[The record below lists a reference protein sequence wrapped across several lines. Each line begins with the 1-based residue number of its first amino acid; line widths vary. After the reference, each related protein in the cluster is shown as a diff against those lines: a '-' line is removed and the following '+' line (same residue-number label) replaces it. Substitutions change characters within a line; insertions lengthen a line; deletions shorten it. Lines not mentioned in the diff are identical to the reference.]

1 MSMRIRCHLPVA
13 VMLLT
18 LACASPALGQKVTT
32 VPDLTAQQ
40 VLVAL
45 ANPATARPVGDAIAL
60 TTAVEIATAPL
71 GTSSGGFIF
80 KLDPSTGLLARTA
93 TTFGPAFTERALTS
107 GEGKVSVG
115 VSFSSTSYDKLSGF
129 SLSALPVGSVAATT
143 PTASG
148 TATANLQLTSQ
159 TLAMSGIVGVTE
171 NFDIGVVVPMVSVKL
186 SGTSSLINGNGTL
199 ARLAETN
206 TVFSGIGDVAGIA
219 KYRVVKF
226 KGPDL
231 PDPGGIAVLLTMR
244 LPTGDR
250 DNLRGLGVTRTLVS
264 AVASGGRG
272 RFRPHGSAGFEFW
285 SKSVDAAAGSPGETV
300 SVRHQFQYAG
310 GIEVEAAPKVTLLME
325 FLGQQVLGGGQV
337 VLGAVTPATGVSGIT
352 SAQSLLASSKGI
364 SKALLVPDVK
374 VNLKG
379 KMLLSLN
386 AIITLKNNGLHATVT
401 PVVGINLTM

>member
-1 MSMRIRCHLPVA
+1 MSMRFRRHVPVA
-13 VMLLT
+13 VMLLAF
-18 LACASPALGQKVTT
+18 ACASPALAQKVTT

-71 GTSSGGFIF
+71 STSSGGFVF
-80 KLDPSTGLLARTA
+80 KLDPSTGLLVRTT
-93 TTFGPAFTERALTS
+93 TTFGPAFSERALTS

-115 VSFSSTSYDKLSGF
+115 VAFNSTSYDEVSGF
-129 SLSALPVGSVAATT
+129 SLSALPVGSVTATT
-143 PTASG
+143 PTASN
-148 TATANLQLTSQ
+148 TATANLELTSR

-199 ARLAETN
+199 ARLAQTN

-219 KYRVVKF
+219 KYRVAKF

-231 PDPGGIAVLLTMR
+231 PDPGGVAVLLTMR

-250 DNLRGLGVTRTLVS
+250 DNLRGLGVTRALVS

-272 RFRPHGSAGFEFW
+272 RFGLHGSGGFEFW
-285 SKSVDAAAGSPGETV
+285 SDSLDAAVSPGQTV

-310 GIEVEAAPKVTLLME
+310 GIEVEAAPKVTLLVE
-325 FLGQQVLGGGQV
+325 FLGQQILGGGQV
-337 VLGAVTPATGVSGIT
+337 ALGPVTPATGASGIT
-352 SAQSLLASSKGI
+352 STQSLVASSNGI
-364 SKALLVPDVK
+364 SKALLVPGVK
-374 VNLKG
+374 VNLIG

-401 PVVGINLTM
+401 PVVGINLTL

>member
-1 MSMRIRCHLPVA
+1 
-13 VMLLT
+13 
-18 LACASPALGQKVTT
+18 
-32 VPDLTAQQ
+32 
-40 VLVAL
+40 
-45 ANPATARPVGDAIAL
+45 
-60 TTAVEIATAPL
+60 
-71 GTSSGGFIF
+71 
-80 KLDPSTGLLARTA
+80 
-93 TTFGPAFTERALTS
+93 
-107 GEGKVSVG
+107 
-115 VSFSSTSYDKLSGF
+115 
-129 SLSALPVGSVAATT
+129 VAATT

-148 TATANLQLTSQ
+148 TATANLQPTSQ

-364 SKALLVPDVK
+364 SKALLVPGVK

>member
-1 MSMRIRCHLPVA
+1 MSMRFRRHVPVA
-13 VMLLT
+13 VMLLAF
-18 LACASPALGQKVTT
+18 ACASPALAQKVTT

-71 GTSSGGFIF
+71 GTSSGGFVF
-80 KLDPSTGLLARTA
+80 KLDPSTGLLVRTT
-93 TTFGPAFTERALTS
+93 TTFGPAFSERALTS

-115 VSFSSTSYDKLSGF
+115 VAFNSTSYDEVSGF
-129 SLSALPVGSVAATT
+129 SLSALPVGSVTATT
-143 PTASG
+143 PTASN
-148 TATANLQLTSQ
+148 TATANLELTSR

-199 ARLAETN
+199 ARLAQTN

-219 KYRVVKF
+219 KYRVAKF

-231 PDPGGIAVLLTMR
+231 PDPGGVAVLLTMR

-250 DNLRGLGVTRTLVS
+250 DNLRGLGVTRALVS

-272 RFRPHGSAGFEFW
+272 RFGLHGSGGFEFW
-285 SKSVDAAAGSPGETV
+285 SDSLDAAVSPGQTV

-310 GIEVEAAPKVTLLME
+310 GIEVEAAPKVTLLVE
-325 FLGQQVLGGGQV
+325 FLGQQILGGGQV
-337 VLGAVTPATGVSGIT
+337 ALGPVTPATGTSGIT
-352 SAQSLLASSKGI
+352 STQSLVASSNGI
-364 SKALLVPDVK
+364 SKALLVPGVK
-374 VNLKG
+374 VNLIG

-401 PVVGINLTM
+401 PVVGINLTL